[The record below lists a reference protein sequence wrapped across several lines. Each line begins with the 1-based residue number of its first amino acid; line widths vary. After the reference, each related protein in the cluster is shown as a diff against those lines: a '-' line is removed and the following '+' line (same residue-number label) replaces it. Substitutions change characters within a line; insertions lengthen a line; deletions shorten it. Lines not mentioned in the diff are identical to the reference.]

1 MTWGYGNYYNCAS
14 IPALSSYAEAKTHFE
29 SVAPI
34 RGRGN
39 PNFNKPL
46 GKNRRY
52 TWYRIMQRQTSR
64 LIEGDPIGE
73 YVTTYGAMLYG
84 EGDRVVSP
92 LTVEFH
98 ENGELDINIV
108 YACPTTKNFV
118 TFVLAKFGRVE
129 SLSGKWYWINRHDNS
144 QYPLHF
150 MRKYDDAVSVNRF
163 RIGENGLVPIDAKPE
178 HRYSV
183 NRKAM
188 NAIRKKFKP
197 FLDYAHNAL
206 GIHGLYERLEVAEFS
221 HGIPIGMDTSF
232 TPARWSNAEAKAR
245 CVENRNNLFS
255 AMEKAS
261 KTNDLGMQY
270 ELLTILACQAGRYS
284 YREQRYICDKEEFS
298 NFLTN
303 LIKIH
308 YRDTVMDKHEMPVGK
323 AFFDRN
329 GKYFK

>member
-1 MTWGYGNYYNCAS
+1 MSWGYGNNYNCAS

-39 PNFNKPL
+39 PDFNKPL

-73 YVTTYGAMLYG
+73 YVTTYGAMCYG
-84 EGDRVVSP
+84 ENLHTKP

-98 ENGELDINIV
+98 ANGDIDINID

-129 SLSGKWYWINRHDNS
+129 SWSGKWYWINRHDNS
-144 QYPLHF
+144 QYPLRL
-150 MRKYDDAVSVNRF
+150 MSVRDEFGLNRF
-163 RIGENGLVPIDAKPE
+163 RIDGDGLVPIDAKPE
-178 HRYSV
+178 YRYAV

-188 NAIRKKFKP
+188 NAIRKRFKP

-206 GIHGLYERLEVAEFS
+206 SIHGLYDRLEVAEFS
-221 HGIPIGMDTSF
+221 HGITFETQF
-232 TPARWSNAEAKAR
+232 THSRWSNEEGRAK

-261 KTNDLGMQY
+261 ETGDLGMQY
-270 ELLTILACQAGRYS
+270 ELLTLLACQAGRYS

-323 AFFDRN
+323 AFFDKN
-329 GKYFK
+329 SKYFK

>member
-1 MTWGYGNYYNCAS
+1 MSWGYGNNYNPAN

-34 RGRGN
+34 RGRAN
-39 PNFNKPL
+39 PECNKPL

-52 TWYRIMQRQTSR
+52 TWYRIMQRQTSK

-73 YVTTYGAMLYG
+73 YVTTYGAQLYG
-84 EGDRVVSP
+84 GGNGVVTP

-98 ENGELDINIV
+98 ENGDLDINLE

-118 TFVLAKFGRVE
+118 SFVLAKLGRVE

-144 QYPLHF
+144 QYPLRL
-150 MRKYDDAVSVNRF
+150 MSRLGEYGLNRF
-163 RIGENGLVPIDAKPE
+163 RIDGNGLVPIDAKPE
-178 HRYSV
+178 HRYAV

-188 NAIRKKFKP
+188 NAIRKRFKP

-206 GIHGLYERLEVAEFS
+206 SIHGLYDRIEVAEFS
-221 HGIPIGMDTSF
+221 HGINFETQF
-232 TPARWSNAEAKAR
+232 THSRWSNEEGRAK

-261 KTNDLGMQY
+261 ETGDLGMQY
-270 ELLTILACQAGRYS
+270 ELLTLLACQAGRYS
-284 YREQRYICDKEEFS
+284 YREQRYICDKGEFS